1 MESGLSVSPTATSL
15 AETDL
20 APILT
25 RYREDGFARVGRVLE
40 EATLARL
47 RERAEA
53 IMLGQV
59 AYPGLFFQHD
69 TTTGRYEDLEYK
81 KGYVGPSLHYRKVEK
96 LERDPLFW
104 ELVNHPL
111 FERIARAWIP
121 GDVAI
126 YRVVLFNK
134 PARGGTV
141 LPWHQDGGSY
151 WGLDRSPTLQIWTA
165 LDDAP
170 LGSGCLEVIPGTHVH
185 GLATPLGG
193 VIPDHV
199 VSTRDIDKQRVFVP
213 AKAGE
218 VVLVHNHLW
227 HGSGVNRTDH
237 PRRGVTICYM
247 SAETRC
253 LRTKRA
259 PREFV
264 RVFGGE
270 GPPRGPTG
278 DRERASFPRA

>member
-1 MESGLSVSPTATSL
+1 MPASPDI
-15 AETDL
+15 DL
-20 APILT
+20 APVLA
-25 RYREDGFARVGRVLE
+25 RYREDGFARVGQVLDE
-40 EATLARL
+40 ETLARL
-47 RERAEA
+47 RRRAEA
-53 IMLGQV
+53 IMLGEV
-59 AYPGLFFQHD
+59 VYPGLFFQHD
-69 TTTGRYEDLEYK
+69 SSTGRYEDLEYK

-104 ELVNHPL
+104 DLVNHPL
-111 FERIARAWIP
+111 FERIARACIP
-121 GDVAI
+121 GEIAI
-126 YRVVLFNK
+126 YRAVLFNK

-151 WGLDRSPTLQIWTA
+151 WGLDRDPTLQIWTA

-170 LGSGCLEVIPGTHVH
+170 AGSGCLEVLPGSHRG

-193 VIPDHV
+193 VIPEHV
-199 VSTRDIDKQRVFVP
+199 VRTRDVEREKVLVP

-227 HGSGVNRTDH
+227 HGSGVNGTDH
-237 PRRGVTICYM
+237 PRRGVTVCYM

-259 PREFV
+259 PRQFV
-264 RVFGGE
+264 RVFHGGRPAE
-270 GPPRGPTG
+270 HGG
-278 DRERASFPRA
+278 AHA